1 MHKCRHWRDTV
12 PSSEFGA
19 ASSVIAFEFDISITI
34 IRLLYYK
41 YYYISDFVF
50 KIPNSFA
57 MPLVHNSNS
66 IHRQGISSFS
76 GLSTSSLCGPLPPP
90 SLLNLRTPICFHFN
104 AVFSCS
110 ISAKI
115 TICSLREK
123 LLAVTFFRYFLRNRR
138 TKMQKIWHFGLF
150 NRKIQI
156 HRA

>member
-1 MHKCRHWRDTV
+1 MHKCRHWRDAI

-19 ASSVIAFEFDISITI
+19 ASSVIAFEFDTSITI

-41 YYYISDFVF
+41 ANIITFLILFLKSS
-50 KIPNSFA
+50 NSFA

-104 AVFSCS
+104 AVFSLL
-110 ISAKI
+110 ISDKI

-123 LLAVTFFRYFLRNRR
+123 LLAVTFFRYFLRNRH
-138 TKMQKIWHFGLF
+138 TKIEKI
-150 NRKIQI
+150 
-156 HRA
+156 